1 MCGLTQQLDLSRYK
15 CFKCRYCNASDSFVE
30 SQNPTSLDVKMAQ
43 VMIVSYETY
52 NMSALQ
58 PTPKEAMLESRENVV
73 CVAKPIV
80 IGLQGII
87 MTQLLVKVAAMTS
100 STTTRVL
107 FCAATHN
114 PRAQEER

>member
-1 MCGLTQQLDLSRYK
+1 
-15 CFKCRYCNASDSFVE
+15 
-30 SQNPTSLDVKMAQ
+30 MAQ

-100 STTTRVL
+100 STTRVL

>member
-1 MCGLTQQLDLSRYK
+1 
-15 CFKCRYCNASDSFVE
+15 
-30 SQNPTSLDVKMAQ
+30 MAQ

>member
-1 MCGLTQQLDLSRYK
+1 
-15 CFKCRYCNASDSFVE
+15 
-30 SQNPTSLDVKMAQ
+30 MAQ

-87 MTQLLVKVAAMTS
+87 MTQHLVKVAAMTS
-100 STTTRVL
+100 SQQQECCSVPPPTTPEHRKSGDVI
-107 FCAATHN
+107 
-114 PRAQEER
+114 R